1 MKLSKQIKTMETIEH
16 NVISDLMWCEGE
28 EKVLRR
34 KFLKACEFGLHG
46 ETVDLDEA
54 RAIYGSIRRYARG
67 RSGCEES
74 SEGTG
79 HTILFEFDGAAVEVY
94 FAEASTGGVKV
105 SLDVYEL
112 EPCIDHII

>member
-1 MKLSKQIKTMETIEH
+1 
-16 NVISDLMWCEGE
+16 MWCEGE

-54 RAIYGSIRRYARG
+54 RDIYASIRRYARG
-67 RSGCEES
+67 RAGYEES

-79 HTILFEFDGAAVEVY
+79 HTILFEFEGAAVEVY
-94 FAEASTGGVKV
+94 FAESSIDEAVKV